1 MRIPN
6 TPKLAVN
13 TAGNYEIRWT
23 QDRVTKRVSCNTKD
37 KGEAEKALATYL
49 LKVTA
54 PKPKQASVGQ
64 VLSAYSE
71 EHVDENVTDKQRQ
84 EDCIKV
90 LTAGLGSYE
99 VSALTPSVMKKYRDD
114 RKAGKVNGRK
124 VGDGTL
130 RRELNCLVAAIN
142 HAVTFKR
149 VDAKDA
155 PTIILPDAPP
165 PKDLWLTE
173 SQLDTFVRI
182 ASELYPGER
191 LSRLYRFVVVASETA
206 ARKNSV
212 LSLRWSQVDLGRR
225 LIHYQNDGN
234 KRTKKRR
241 VAVPMSDLCHSV
253 LARANDERL
262 PECEWVMDT
271 PYSIQHHF
279 DALIM
284 AAGKGYEDVTPHTL
298 RHTWATLAAQAGVPL
313 FEVAGVLGDTLATVV
328 RVYAHHCPDHLRGAV
343 NWRTLQRSTPGSDH
357 SQEQG

>member
-1 MRIPN
+1 MKITN

-37 KGEAEKALATYL
+37 KAEAEKALASHI
-49 LKVTA
+49 LKLA
-54 PKPKQASVGQ
+54 ASKPRPTSVSQ
-64 VLSAYSE
+64 VLSTYFD
-71 EHVDENVTDKQRQ
+71 EHVDDNVSDKQRQ

-90 LTAGLGSYE
+90 LNAGLGFYD
-99 VSALTPSVMKKYRDD
+99 VSDLSPGVIKKYRDD
-114 RKAGKVNGRK
+114 RKTGKVNGRK

-142 HAVTFKR
+142 HAVTHKR
-149 VDAKDA
+149 IDAKDA

-173 SQLDTFVRI
+173 SKLDTLVRI
-182 ASELYPGER
+182 ASELYKGER

-212 LSLRWSQVDLGRR
+212 LSLRWGQVDLDRR

-241 VAVPMSDLCHSV
+241 VAVPMSDLCYSV
-253 LARANDERL
+253 LARAKDERL
-262 PECEWVMDT
+262 PECDWVMDT

-279 DALIM
+279 DALIE
-284 AAGKGYEDVTPHTL
+284 AAGDGFEEVTPHTL

-343 NWRTLQRSTPGSDH
+343 NWRSLQRSASGSDH
-357 SQEQG
+357 SQ

>member
-64 VLSAYSE
+64 VLSTYCE
-71 EHVDENVTDKQRQ
+71 EHVDENVSDKQRQ

-90 LTAGLGSYE
+90 LAAGLGSYE
-99 VSALTPSVMKKYRDD
+99 VADLTPSVMKKYRDD
-114 RKAGKVNGRK
+114 RRAGKVNGRK

-149 VDAKDA
+149 IDAKDA

-182 ASELYPGER
+182 ASELHPGER

-212 LSLRWSQVDLGRR
+212 LSLRWNQVDLGRR

-234 KRTKKRR
+234 KRTNKRR

-253 LARANDERL
+253 LARANDERI
-262 PECEWVMDT
+262 PECDWVMDT

-279 DALIM
+279 EALVKS
-284 AAGKGYEDVTPHTL
+284 AGTGFEDVTPHTL